1 MGTMGTLLNGSYWA
15 DRLQKPAFCLVTTS
29 AASDFQPWGWEA
41 WRHLCVAPQF
51 WRTIAALTQELGETG
66 AYPAVTARYYLK
78 RKSRRDR
85 LRTKIQQMKE
95 ELRRRMHRAISEQ
108 GGG

>member
-1 MGTMGTLLNGSYWA
+1 MGTLLNGSYWA
-15 DRLQKPAFCLVTTS
+15 DRLRKPAFRLVTTS
-29 AASDFQPWGWEA
+29 AAPDFQAWGWEA
-41 WRHLCVAPQF
+41 LRHLCLAPQF

-66 AYPAVTARYYLK
+66 ACPAVTARYYLN

-85 LRTKIQQMKE
+85 PRTKIKQVKE

>member
-29 AASDFQPWGWEA
+29 AASNFQAWGWEA
-41 WRHLCVAPQF
+41 WRHICLAPQF

-66 AYPAVTARYYLK
+66 ACPPVTACYYPTPLS
-78 RKSRRDR
+78 RKKLDDR
-85 LRTKIQQMKE
+85 ADFACPD
-95 ELRRRMHRAISEQ
+95 AIWVW
-108 GGG
+108 